1 MTLYVCDICKK
12 EFNRKSTYDTHL
24 IRKNPCKL
32 DNSIDNQCQYCEKS
46 YTTKF
51 NLNKHLKSCAKKL
64 LEDDKQQQ
72 INELKKLLFEHQKK
86 LEELSKEKDKETNQN
101 ITVNDNSNNTNT
113 NNNIVNN
120 TTNNINIY
128 SVGKEDLSRLSQ
140 EEILKLCTSGT
151 YYPLLAA
158 EIIHCNEK
166 YPEFQNI
173 LISNLRAANGLIKIN
188 DKWVSQPQDDILR
201 TMLSIDKNNVSN
213 LIKDIK
219 VDEKLQIK
227 LESTKDEIDTNE
239 SKEHMKTKIKNK
251 LYSASK
257 MIMKNKKN
265 NEKN

>member
-1 MTLYVCDICKK
+1 MTNYTCEKCNK
-12 EFNRKSTYDTHL
+12 EFFKKSSYDSHL
-24 IRKNPCKL
+24 ERI
-32 DNSIDNQCQYCEKS
+32 
-46 YTTKF
+46 
-51 NLNKHLKSCAKKL
+51 KSCVNNTKIHYECINCNKTYSTKYNLKVHICKKL

-86 LEELSKEKDKETNQN
+86 LEELSKDKEKETNQN

-140 EEILKLCTSGT
+140 EEILKICTSGT